1 MGRGRTIRTS
11 DRNEDIQLAAKLHWR
26 FKRFGYLLQRA
37 RASVAL
43 RGWQGTVQR
52 VLQEFRRIP
61 QEDEVLSLLPL
72 DEPFV
77 PFTVPCSAAPHVSI
91 VIPTYG
97 KVAYTLACLRSVA
110 LHATDTPIEIIV
122 VDDAAPDDSAA
133 TLVGVEGLRV
143 LRNERNLGFIG
154 SCNAGAR
161 VARGE
166 FLLFLNNDTQVTAG
180 WMDALLQCFEERSD
194 CGIAGSK
201 LVYPDGRLQ
210 EAGGLVFNDGTCW
223 NLGRFESRDAPTWQF
238 RREVDYVSGA
248 SLMIRRT
255 LFEYVGCFDSHLSPA
270 YYDDTDLAFAVRA
283 VGWRVYY
290 EPTSMVIH
298 REGISAGTDLNSG
311 MKRFQ
316 AINQEKFVAKWRG
329 VLANH
334 PSRQTALDQAV
345 RWRSRGRLLVVD
357 GTTPDASRDS
367 GSLRL
372 MEMFEIFR
380 SLGWSVTF
388 CPDDARTSRADM
400 IRLGRFG
407 VEILVFSSAEG
418 LPRWLAEHGSEL
430 RAVMLCRHTVAGQYL
445 HIVRKYAP
453 QARLIFDT
461 VDLHFVREQRAAELS
476 GQASM
481 LRQAKLSRQSELS
494 LIGDSDVTFVVSP
507 DEQAL
512 LHTLAPTAHVELV
525 SNIHVIHGCT
535 PPHGERRD
543 LLFVGGHGHPPN
555 VDAMRWIANA
565 ILPEVRKVDP
575 DVVVHILGDLS
586 DALRLELARDG
597 LQLHGRVRDLGPW
610 MDTCLASLAPLRF
623 GAGVKGKI
631 NMSMSYGL
639 PVIATPL
646 AVEGMHLHD
655 WDNVL
660 LAEEAEVFAQAYR
673 QLRDDPPLWSRLS
686 AAGLE
691 NIKHYFSI
699 EAATRT
705 LQRVLN

>member
-1 MGRGRTIRTS
+1 M
-11 DRNEDIQLAAKLHWR
+11 
-26 FKRFGYLLQRA
+26 QRA
-37 RASVAL
+37 RASLAL
-43 RGWQGTVQR
+43 RGWHGTAQR

-61 QEDEVLSLLPL
+61 EEDEALSLLPL
-72 DEPFV
+72 DEPFAPFAV
-77 PFTVPCSAAPHVSI
+77 PRAEAPRVSI

-97 KVAYTLACLRSVA
+97 KLPYTLACLRSIV
-110 LHATDTPIEIIV
+110 LHASATPIEIIV

-133 TLVGVEGLRV
+133 VLAGVTGLRV

-154 SCNAGAR
+154 SCNAGAQA
-161 VARGE
+161 ARGE
-166 FLLFLNNDTQVTAG
+166 FLLFLNNDTQVTSG
-180 WMDALLQCFEERSD
+180 WMEALLQCFAERSD

-210 EAGGLVFNDGTCW
+210 EAGGLVFDDGSCW
-223 NLGRFESRDAPTWQF
+223 NLGRFESRDAPAWQF

-248 SLMIRRT
+248 ALMIRRT
-255 LFEYVGCFDSHLSPA
+255 LFEYVGCFDTLLSPA

-283 VGWRVYY
+283 AGWRVYY
-290 EPTSMVIH
+290 EPASMVIH
-298 REGISAGTDLNSG
+298 CEGISAGTDLSSG

-316 AINQEKFVAKWRG
+316 TINQDKFVAKWRG
-329 VLANH
+329 VLAGH

-345 RWRSRGRLLVVD
+345 HWRARGRLLVVD

-388 CPDDARTSRADM
+388 CPDDTRTSRADM
-400 IRLGRFG
+400 HRLGRFG
-407 VEILVFSSAEG
+407 VEILALSSAEG
-418 LPRWLAEHGSEL
+418 LPRWLAEHGKEL

-445 HIVRKYAP
+445 HIVRQHAP
-453 QARLIFDT
+453 QAKLIFDT

-481 LRQAKLSRQSELS
+481 LRQAKLSRQSELT
-494 LIGDSDVTFVVSP
+494 LIADSDVTFVVSP

-512 LHTLAPTAHVELV
+512 LRSLAPAARVELV

-535 PPHGERRD
+535 KPHAERRG

-555 VDAMRWIANA
+555 VDAMRWIAGA
-565 ILPEVRKVDP
+565 ILPELRKVDP
-575 DVVVHILGDLS
+575 DVVVHILGDIS
-586 DALRLELARDG
+586 DALRAELAQDG
-597 LQLHGRVRDLGPW
+597 LQLHGRVADLDPW
-610 MDTCLASLAPLRF
+610 METCLASLAPLRF

-655 WDNVL
+655 RDNVL
-660 LAEEAEVFAQAYR
+660 LAGEAEAFAAAYR
-673 QLRDDPPLWSRLS
+673 QLRDDPALWSRLS
-686 AAGLE
+686 AAGLD
-691 NIKHYFSI
+691 NIRHYFSV